1 MRTCGSPFKTTFNV
15 HITIFLNCLDPDL
28 YFKDFSGS
36 FLYWWKHILAHVRR
50 ELVRRLGIGFLY
62 IQLENNFCSQAFQI
76 DLAVSLF
83 PCFYILTFASSE
95 NNLIYCFWLRFFF
108 SWTWNIMCLFCF
120 VLKIPP
126 PPKQKKIRLMKIQF
140 SPYLSSKYH
149 PDPWLN
155 FLSSALKTWRLSG
168 WSVCLCRVSPVGK
181 HLGILYLLYKSG
193 LQTRR
198 NSSQWES
205 SFI

>member
-15 HITIFLNCLDPDL
+15 YITIFLNCLDPDL

-50 ELVRRLGIGFLY
+50 ELVRRLGIGLLY

-108 SWTWNIMCLFCF
+108 SWTWNIMCLVWF
-120 VLKIPP
+120 VLKILPSPP
-126 PPKQKKIRLMKIQF
+126 QTEEDQTNENTVFPLPVLKVSSRPLAELCLICVESMEIIRLV
-140 SPYLSSKYH
+140 SLSM
-149 PDPWLN
+149 
-155 FLSSALKTWRLSG
+155 
-168 WSVCLCRVSPVGK
+168 
-181 HLGILYLLYKSG
+181 
-193 LQTRR
+193 
-198 NSSQWES
+198 
-205 SFI
+205 